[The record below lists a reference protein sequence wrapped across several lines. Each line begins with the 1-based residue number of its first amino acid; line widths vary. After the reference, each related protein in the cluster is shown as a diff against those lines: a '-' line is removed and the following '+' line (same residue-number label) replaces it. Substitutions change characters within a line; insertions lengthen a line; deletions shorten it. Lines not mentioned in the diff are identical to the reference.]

1 MVWPFTRKTV
11 AVEEKSTLSDPE
23 SWLLE
28 MFGSTPTNSGVSI
41 GPESALRVPA
51 VSAAVRAISEAAATL
66 DIHVVQREGEINRQ
80 VPDHPVARLL
90 SGHVNQWT
98 PACQLIRDLTADALL
113 SDAGGLAWVNR
124 LGDGRPAEIIHPPR
138 GSMFVQHDSLTREPS
153 YQLQG
158 RAVPMGDV
166 VHVTSPFGRS
176 PVSLARESI
185 AVALVLERHAA
196 RLFGRGARP
205 SGALM
210 FPKGMGEESV
220 KRARTAW
227 QTTHEGDN
235 ATGRTAILFDGA
247 EFVPFQLNST
257 DSQFLENRR
266 FQILEIA
273 RAFRVPPQMLFELE
287 RATWSNAEQMGREFL
302 TYSLEPWLRALE
314 GALTQALFSEDEREI
329 YRIHFDRDDLTR
341 ANLNDRATA
350 INSLIASRV
359 LNPNEGRAWLDLA
372 PRDGGE
378 VFANPNTGNVQ
389 PERTG
394 GAADG
399 L

>member
-1 MVWPFTRKTV
+1 MATR
-11 AVEEKSTLSDPE
+11 
-23 SWLLE
+23 
-28 MFGSTPTNSGVSI
+28 
-41 GPESALRVPA
+41 
-51 VSAAVRAISEAAATL
+51 RA
-66 DIHVVQREGEINRQ
+66 
-80 VPDHPVARLL
+80 P
-90 SGHVNQWT
+90 
-98 PACQLIRDLTADALL
+98 
-113 SDAGGLAWVNR
+113 
-124 LGDGRPAEIIHPPR
+124 
-138 GSMFVQHDSLTREPS
+138 
-153 YQLQG
+153 
-158 RAVPMGDV
+158 
-166 VHVTSPFGRS
+166 
-176 PVSLARESI
+176 
-185 AVALVLERHAA
+185 
-196 RLFGRGARP
+196 RP

-227 QTTHEGDN
+227 QTNHEGEN

-266 FQILEIA
+266 FQILDIA

-314 GALTQALFSEDEREI
+314 GALTQALFSEDERAI
-329 YRIHFDRDDLTR
+329 YRVHFDRDDLTR

-359 LNPNEGRAWLDLA
+359 LSPNDGRRWLDMQ
-372 PRDGGE
+372 PYDGGDE
-378 VFANPNTGNVQ
+378 YANPNTGGVQ
-389 PERTG
+389 HERTG

-399 L
+399 LE